1 MPALDLTTINVGGP
15 CKIVDV
21 AQVIYTE
28 GDVKLEPKPVY
39 REIPSSLGGALDSVL
54 VDLVWTI
61 SGVPKSVWDS
71 GTRASLLPAALTNFV
86 TAGGRVCGSAN
97 RAVTV
102 QGSDGEQFAFTRSA
116 LSKMPDVFM
125 GLGKSLYTGF
135 EYTGWIGTGKS
146 PTDPDAFYTQ
156 STGVAW
162 TQADYPVTHQEAL
175 CTAAWGAVAGW
186 GTVFA
191 EEGFTLTHELKLNP
205 VKMGNIT
212 VDQRV
217 ESYRAMVGFKPQG
230 PTTAQLLAAIGLQ
243 GTAMG
248 IGTRLSALAHSFVVT
263 GTGLSVTVPG
273 AALNKGAFE
282 FDSKLNRHGDFGMIT
297 ALSAPG
303 ARLTLA

>member
-1 MPALDLTTINVGGP
+1 
-15 CKIVDV
+15 
-21 AQVIYTE
+21 
-28 GDVKLEPKPVY
+28 
-39 REIPSSLGGALDSVL
+39 
-54 VDLVWTI
+54 
-61 SGVPKSVWDS
+61 
-71 GTRASLLPAALTNFV
+71 
-86 TAGGRVCGSAN
+86 
-97 RAVTV
+97 
-102 QGSDGEQFAFTRSA
+102 
-116 LSKMPDVFM
+116 MPDVFM

-191 EEGFTLTHELKLNP
+191 GEGFTLTHELKLNP